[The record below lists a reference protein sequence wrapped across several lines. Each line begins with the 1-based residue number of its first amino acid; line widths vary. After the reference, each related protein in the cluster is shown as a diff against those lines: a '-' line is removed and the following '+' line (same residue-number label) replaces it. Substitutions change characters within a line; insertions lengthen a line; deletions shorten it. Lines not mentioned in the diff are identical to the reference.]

1 MATKASGDGSAS
13 HRPASHLTGSTPRAD
28 PATVN
33 QRGVSSSLTGNN
45 DTRGRDSRDKGSP
58 PPPPPAPPARD
69 SKTAKKALVK
79 SSGEGK
85 ASAGRDPTEDGPR
98 KEGDGASFSS
108 KASVSST
115 GGAAE
120 ARDKSCRDLKSASQ
134 AARDKSCRHLG
145 SASQAAGERA
155 PQGSTPLSGKE
166 SVRQEPE
173 TDRGEV
179 VSTREESVQ
188 EPETDR
194 GEAVRTRGESV
205 QEPDA
210 AVSDV
215 TSAGLIKGAPE
226 VCAEP
231 ELRGH
236 GGERETT
243 PREGRATTPQDREEQ
258 SRESGGGGQ
267 QQTPSRRRSRVRFSA
282 RLEVLG
288 PVEDGRHT
296 PVTTGTTAQVSP

>member
-79 SSGEGK
+79 SSGKGK
-85 ASAGRDPTEDGPR
+85 ASAGRDHTEDGPR

-115 GGAAE
+115 GGEAE

-134 AARDKSCRHLG
+134 AAR
-145 SASQAAGERA
+145 ERA

-173 TDRGEV
+173 TDWREV
-179 VSTREESVQ
+179 VRTRGESVQ

-210 AVSDV
+210 AASDV
-215 TSAGLIKGAPE
+215 TSAGLIKGEPE
-226 VCAEP
+226 VCAES
-231 ELRGH
+231 ELHGH

-243 PREGRATTPQDREEQ
+243 PREGRATTPRDREEQ
-258 SRESGGGGQ
+258 SRERGEGGQ

-288 PVEDGRHT
+288 PVEDDRHT
-296 PVTTGTTAQVSP
+296 PVTTNTTAQVSP